1 MEDREVK
8 LSVKNLKIGFK
19 TDAGKVQAVRDI
31 SFDLYKG
38 ETLAIV
44 GESGSGKSVTNRAI
58 MGILAGNA
66 IKDGGEIIYD
76 GQDLMKI
83 PEEQFHKL
91 RGDKIAMIFQ
101 DPMSSL
107 NPIMRV
113 GKQMTEAMLIKGK
126 INQRE
131 SRRDFNTLMKRLNK
145 AMDAARGAD
154 NQEICAENKQKCND
168 FNKFEY
174 KHLELENAYNKAHDA
189 ATETI
194 PEIDDVLFRIE
205 KNAFKDVRRDIEEI
219 AKVGALT
226 VEEYVVK
233 ERAEELKGLLAE
245 LAKAVKVPVTQKCKN
260 FARAL
265 LNRGDAAQTA
275 GKENWEE
282 ISAKLKTVREIL
294 SDAANLPMPNFFA
307 MGYYLTF
314 STDPLPEMGVVEL
327 NKFLRKYL
335 DDNFMLAFIALAKE
349 GVLYSNAASIENKKA
364 ALEVIE
370 NNLDAYKAENLDKK
384 AVVATSK
391 TIVEAVENAI
401 DGLEIIKDNILYT
414 FRSSLKAAVNLYFDG
429 IKRNAAEEKRFARQT
444 AKAERKEARGKT
456 LNYKIADKDLVD
468 LDLAKQEILDCI
480 TRVVDDIK
488 AGIAKNDTIDFD
500 ARVVDIIDYL
510 KAKASGVVHKVTRR
524 MAKTQALKLLDE
536 VGIPEARKRYRQY
549 PFEFSGGMRQR
560 IVIAI
565 ALSANPDILIC
576 DEPTTALDVT
586 IQSQILELI
595 NKVKE
600 ERQLSVIFI
609 THDLGVVANM
619 ADRVAVMY
627 AGKIVEIGTSNDVFY
642 SPAHPY
648 TWALLA
654 SMPDLDTKEKLEA
667 IPGTPPNMIYPP
679 KGDAFAARNKYALEI
694 DFEEQPP
701 MFEISDTHYAA
712 TWLLH
717 PDAPKV
723 EPPRAVTD
731 RIARMKGINKK
742 AEKVKAE
749 TAEDSA
755 KPAKTAAPK
764 KATAAK
770 KPAAKKTATD
780 KGDAKKTTAAK
791 PATKKKKIGD
801 DNG

>member
-1 MEDREVK
+1 MEEREVK

-131 SRRDFNTLMKRLNK
+131 SRRDFNTLMKRLNS
-145 AMDAARGAD
+145 AMDEARGAD
-154 NQEICAENKQKCND
+154 DSAICAENKQKCKD

-194 PEIDDVLFRIE
+194 DEIDDVLFRIE
-205 KNAFKDVRRDIEEI
+205 RNAFKDVRRDIDDI
-219 AKVGALT
+219 AKVGVLA

-233 ERAEELKGLLAE
+233 ERAEELKTLLAE
-245 LAKAVKVPVTQKCKN
+245 VKKAVKVPLTKKCAD

-265 LNRGDAAQTA
+265 FNRGEGVQTA

-294 SDAANLPMPNFFA
+294 SDAANLTMPNFFA

-314 STDPLPEMGVVEL
+314 SNEPLPQMEVAEL

-349 GVLYSNAASIENKKA
+349 GVLYSNTSSIEKKKS
-364 ALEVIE
+364 ALEVIDS
-370 NNLDAYKAENLDKK
+370 NIYAFKAENLDKK
-384 AVVATSK
+384 EIALASK
-391 TIVEAVENAI
+391 NIVEAVENAI
-401 DGLEIIKDNILYT
+401 DKLEIIKDNVLYT

-429 IKRNAAEEKRFARQT
+429 IKRNAKEEKRFAKQTKKAEQRT
-444 AKAERKEARGKT
+444 AKGKALSYT
-456 LNYKIADKDLVD
+456 VADKNLVD
-468 LDLAKQEILDCI
+468 LELAKQEILDCI
-480 TRVVDDIK
+480 LRVSDDIK
-488 AGIAKNDTIDFD
+488 AHIAKNGDINFDT
-500 ARVVDIIDYL
+500 RVVDIIDYL

-524 MAKTQALKLLDE
+524 MAKLQALKLLEE
-536 VGIPEARKRYRQY
+536 VGIPEARKRYRQF

-595 NKVKE
+595 NKVKVQ
-600 ERQLSVIFI
+600 RQLSVIFI

-627 AGKIVEIGTSNDVFY
+627 AGKIVEIGTAEDVFY
-642 SPAHPY
+642 APAHPY

-694 DFEEQPP
+694 DFELQPP
-701 MFEISDTHYAA
+701 MFRISDTHYAA

-723 EPPRAVTD
+723 DPPKAVTD
-731 RIARMKGINKK
+731 RITRMKGLRKDKK
-742 AEKVKAE
+742 VKEDNAEKPAVNKEEPASKEKPKA
-749 TAEDSA
+749 
-755 KPAKTAAPK
+755 K
-764 KATAAK
+764 
-770 KPAAKKTATD
+770 
-780 KGDAKKTTAAK
+780 K
-791 PATKKKKIGD
+791 PATKKPVKKGD
-801 DNG
+801 NNG